1 MNAPILPVDVLLA
14 ANLMPSVI
22 ATLEQSV
29 RMLDGRDPTVRE
41 HLIRSHA
48 GTIRAIATNAHD
60 GASRA
65 LIEALPNLEIIAC
78 FSAGLDHIDLVAAKE
93 REIVVT
99 STSDALA
106 DDVADVAIGK
116 ILLLLRR
123 FSQADRFVRDGA
135 WANES
140 FALCRSLSGK
150 RVGIVGMG
158 TVGSAIARRAAAMR
172 MEISY
177 TSRSPKPM
185 LPYRFTPNL
194 EVLASECDI
203 LIVSCPATEQTRRIV
218 DAAVLKALG
227 PDGWLVN
234 IARGSIVHEAALV
247 AALHAGEIAGAGLD
261 VFEDEPRPHAALL
274 EMDNVSLSPH
284 MGSGTLETRA
294 AMGRAMIDSLRAHF
308 AGR

>member
-1 MNAPILPVDVLLA
+1 
-14 ANLMPSVI
+14 
-22 ATLEQSV
+22 
-29 RMLDGRDPTVRE
+29 
-41 HLIRSHA
+41 
-48 GTIRAIATNAHD
+48 
-60 GASRA
+60 
-65 LIEALPNLEIIAC
+65 
-78 FSAGLDHIDLVAAKE
+78 
-93 REIVVT
+93 
-99 STSDALA
+99 
-106 DDVADVAIGK
+106 
-116 ILLLLRR
+116 
-123 FSQADRFVRDGA
+123 
-135 WANES
+135 
-140 FALCRSLSGK
+140 
-150 RVGIVGMG
+150 MG

-261 VFEDEPRPHAALL
+261 VARGRAASPRSCWRWITHL
-274 EMDNVSLSPH
+274 PH
-284 MGSGTLETRA
+284 MEAARWSICA
-294 AMGRAMIDSLRAHF
+294 AMGRDD
-308 AGR
+308 